1 MIIGI
6 SVNSSPNGKRKM
18 KMYKKLISVVA
29 LIALTGC
36 ASTNQQSGQ
45 AIGAITGAIVGHSV
59 GKGSGQAAATFIG
72 TVIGSEVGRNVGAS
86 MDRPPV
92 VEREV
97 IVKEIPAPAVSGR
110 RYEEKRDVCRDIW
123 NYNER
128 KACYRGVEA
137 RERAEEQRRI
147 REAYDRGY
155 KGK

>member
-1 MIIGI
+1 MKTCKIIV
-6 SVNSSPNGKRKM
+6 SVCA
-18 KMYKKLISVVA
+18 VFA
-29 LIALTGC
+29 LVGC

-45 AIGAITGAIVGHSV
+45 AIGAVTGAIVGHSV
-59 GKGSGQAAATFIG
+59 GKGAGQAAATFIG

-97 IVKEIPAPAVSGR
+97 IVKEIPAPAVVGK
-110 RYEEKRDVCRDIW
+110 RYEESRDVCRDIW

-155 KGK
+155 RGK